1 MPVKVRSKIK
11 YGKWQ
16 DIEVDDDI
24 KTVVEDDK
32 LKVTE
37 FDIKESE
44 FTKTNTQVLGM
55 VKTRNLEI

>member
-37 FDIKESE
+37 DGTVTI
-44 FTKTNTQVLGM
+44 L
-55 VKTRNLEI
+55 